1 MAHSSSVSV
10 NTSQMSEERQQ
21 QYQFVANIIREV
33 GTPNPQFSQDKD
45 IVYSELRVM
54 CDGKL
59 EGLGTILK
67 NMKAQKFV
75 DYRDP
80 FIKDDTIV
88 TLVEDYA
95 QEAIPQG
102 VVYHEIEH
110 KVEGD
115 DSGHLKVRGW

>member
-45 IVYSELRVM
+45 IVYSELRAR

-67 NMKAQKFV
+67 NMKAQV
-75 DYRDP
+75 CD
-80 FIKDDTIV
+80 
-88 TLVEDYA
+88 
-95 QEAIPQG
+95 Q
-102 VVYHEIEH
+102 
-110 KVEGD
+110 
-115 DSGHLKVRGW
+115 VRCWPAL